1 MLLVLLLVLVLGA
14 AAGWAVVVVVAGVVV
29 GYPPYD
35 FTNMAESV
43 RTFEDG
49 AMVFVVNPASF
60 CRQKH
65 MLHKSRRKACV
76 FLVEGQNYLI
86 RIGKDL
92 MVQETKS
99 FL

>member
-1 MLLVLLLVLVLGA
+1 MLLVLLLVLGA
-14 AAGWAVVVVVAGVVV
+14 AVGWAVVVVVAGVVV

-49 AMVFVVNPASF
+49 AMVFVVNSASF